1 MLSNLREDLSRFSRG
16 GGGVEKL
23 KICLVSHSFHL
34 VLLYRLGAYFSKI
47 PIVGGFVRVMVE
59 YLIRVVYASDISLK
73 SEIGP
78 GLVIM
83 HGHDIVIGSDVR
95 VGRNCKILNG
105 VTLGNKDTETQAN
118 QQPILG
124 DNVVI
129 GSGAKILGFITVG
142 DNVVVGANS
151 VVVKDVPS
159 GVTVA
164 GVPSKII
171 NSNGDYERK

>member
-1 MLSNLREDLSRFSRG
+1 MLSNLKKDLSRFSIG
-16 GGGVEKL
+16 GGKAEKL

-34 VLLYRLGAYFSKI
+34 VLLYRLGSYFSKK
-47 PIVGGFVRVMVE
+47 PIIGCFIRVLIE

-78 GLVIM
+78 GFVIM
-83 HGHDIVIGSDVR
+83 HGHDIVIGSNVR

-142 DNVVVGANS
+142 DNVIVGANS

-171 NSNGDYERK
+171 NYNGGCENR